1 MHIRPLTAA
10 ERLHLQWAERERL
23 AYIENHPDA
32 RLLGELVDGQHELER
47 AQDELEQAQDE
58 LEAP

>member
-1 MHIRPLTAA
+1 MNIRPLTAA

-32 RLLGELVDGQHELER
+32 RLLGELVDAQHDLGL
-47 AQDELEQAQDE
+47 ALDEIDV
-58 LEAP
+58 LEAQ

>member
-1 MHIRPLTAA
+1 MNIRPLTAA

-32 RLLGELVDGQHELER
+32 RLLGELVDAQHDLGL
-47 AQDELEQAQDE
+47 ALDKIDV
-58 LEAP
+58 LEAQ

>member
-1 MHIRPLTAA
+1 MNIRPLTAA

-32 RLLGELVDGQHELER
+32 GLLGELVDTQHELGL
-47 AQDELEQAQDE
+47 AWDEIDVLESK
-58 LEAP
+58 